1 MAPKDTYSLKLADR
15 AQLDR
20 AKADL
25 AGAQARV
32 AEAKAE
38 LADLEALSSIESP
51 VSGRVVSLSAASGDR
66 VARDSPVLIIQPD
79 HNLWLRAIF
88 YDMPTAL
95 LTPGRAARFLPA
107 NGASELP
114 VRFALGTAELT
125 VGFRAGTDPQVDLQA
140 AYGAVD
146 RARGSLPPGISPYAE
161 IMGSAINEVADY
173 SMLIPAGV
181 SPAVVQRAIR
191 TGVLPALRALPGV
204 QRIELFGSGDESLWA
219 QPDLLA
225 LRRHGVGVD
234 TLSKTLADQVVMAPT
249 GRLSLGYQ
257 DVPIE
262 VRSLPL
268 TTEEIRR
275 LPVPTPD
282 GSVPLEALARVI
294 RAPEP
299 IHYGLDL
306 DGEPSLA
313 LIVFKQPGASTVPVT
328 RAVAETL
335 EALQGELPA
344 SVRWQ
349 LVYDQGY
356 LVSLLRSDL
365 GRNLVV
371 GGVLAVAVLFW
382 LLGAQPGVWMLA
394 LSIPLALLFAIAGLY
409 ALGHTLNLLTLG
421 ALTVAVGLLADD
433 GIIVLEAI
441 LHRWETGRPTRSA
454 PSPASCR
461 SSSSRA

>member
-173 SMLIPAGV
+173 SVLIPAGV

-191 TGVLPALRALPGV
+191 TRVLPALRALPGV
-204 QRIELFGSGDESLWA
+204 QRIELFC
-219 QPDLLA
+219 A
-225 LRRHGVGVD
+225 LRAGHESG
-234 TLSKTLADQVVMAPT
+234 AP
-249 GRLSLGYQ
+249 
-257 DVPIE
+257 
-262 VRSLPL
+262 
-268 TTEEIRR
+268 R
-275 LPVPTPD
+275 LPARLPNPD
-282 GSVPLEALARVI
+282 PFDRHPPSVLHAARIHQCGQSPEAPQGAEC
-294 RAPEP
+294 APA
-299 IHYGLDL
+299 GLT
-306 DGEPSLA
+306 SA
-313 LIVFKQPGASTVPVT
+313 HPGA
-328 RAVAETL
+328 
-335 EALQGELPA
+335 
-344 SVRWQ
+344 
-349 LVYDQGY
+349 
-356 LVSLLRSDL
+356 
-365 GRNLVV
+365 
-371 GGVLAVAVLFW
+371 
-382 LLGAQPGVWMLA
+382 
-394 LSIPLALLFAIAGLY
+394 
-409 ALGHTLNLLTLG
+409 
-421 ALTVAVGLLADD
+421 GLLAAA
-433 GIIVLEAI
+433 VL
-441 LHRWETGRPTRSA
+441 
-454 PSPASCR
+454 PA
-461 SSSSRA
+461 AA